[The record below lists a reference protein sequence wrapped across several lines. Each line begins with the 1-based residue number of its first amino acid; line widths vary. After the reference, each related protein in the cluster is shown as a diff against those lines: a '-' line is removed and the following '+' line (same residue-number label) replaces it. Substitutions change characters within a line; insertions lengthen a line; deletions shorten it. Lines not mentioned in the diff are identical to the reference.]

1 MSYRSGIVFNS
12 IRIAKDRLGR
22 SAEVSTRWLAVLTL
36 ALVTAIV
43 ATSTWVVLQ
52 ARGTFLNEAHV
63 QAANFTE
70 LLSQQS
76 RAALQSTDVA
86 LQSMVERLQREG
98 LEQDDP
104 DFRRFIRTLNDRL
117 ELVRALFVIGPDG
130 YIVHDT
136 DYPDTPRVSL
146 SDRRYFE
153 ALRTADNSDLF
164 LGRPVQSRSVGT
176 WFIPV
181 ARRIET
187 SGGEFAGIAVA
198 AVETTFVERVYGRLQ
213 LRPHDVVALF
223 HEDGTLVASV
233 PQLPELYGAKPEDIE
248 LFDTQLARTSEGVYQ
263 ATNPISDRPAIV
275 GYERVEGLPLVVAV
289 GIDRRAALDGWRR
302 YLWTVVLA
310 NFVMLALVL
319 LLVSLI
325 RRRQMERQL
334 AQQKALIHEK
344 IETIGYMT
352 SGVAHDL
359 KNILTVIDAGLRMV
373 RRKGAD
379 ERLLTSIE
387 EAKHRGLALTDELLR
402 FAKDKDVRKKAIAP
416 DKQVA
421 ALKGLLERSVG
432 HKVKLELALDASS
445 ARIEV
450 IPAFLDSALMNLA
463 VNASHAMPEGGRL
476 TISTRIV
483 TLTSHSSLPDGNYAS
498 ISVEDTGDGM
508 TDETLARLFEPF
520 ESTKGSQGT
529 GLGLHQTRRFV
540 LECEGDIDVTSEV
553 DNGTRIEMLFPLSE
567 NEVHKRA

>member
-1 MSYRSGIVFNS
+1 MVMFRSIG
-12 IRIAKDRLGR
+12 IAKDRLGQ
-22 SAEVSTRWLAVLTL
+22 SAEFLTRWLAIVTIT
-36 ALVTAIV
+36 LVTAIV
-43 ATSTWVVLQ
+43 AASTWVILE
-52 ARGTFLNEAHV
+52 ARGKFLDEAHV
-63 QAANFTE
+63 QATNFTE

-86 LQSMVERLQREG
+86 LQSMVERLERED
-98 LEQDDP
+98 LEQDDT

-117 ELVRALFVIGPDG
+117 ELVRALFVLGPDG

-136 DYPDTPRVSL
+136 DYPVTPRVSL

-153 ALRTADNSDLF
+153 ALQKADNSDLF
-164 LGRPVQSRSVGT
+164 LGRPIQSRSVGT

-187 SGGEFAGIAVA
+187 SGGELAGIAVA

-213 LRPHDVVALF
+213 LRQHDFVALF
-223 HEDGTLVASV
+223 HEDGTLVASA
-233 PQLPELYGAKPEDIE
+233 PQLPEVYGIAPADLE

-263 ATNPISDRPAIV
+263 ATNPISDRPAII
-275 GYERVEGLPLVVAV
+275 GYERVEGFPQVVAV
-289 GIDRRAALDGWRR
+289 AIDKRAALDGWRR

-310 NFVMLALVL
+310 NVFMIALVL
-319 LLVSLI
+319 LLFSLI
-325 RRRQMERQL
+325 RRRKLERQI

-344 IETIGYMT
+344 IETIGFMT

-373 RRKGAD
+373 RRKGTD
-379 ERLLTSIE
+379 DKLLASIE
-387 EAKHRGLALTDELLR
+387 EAKGRGLALTEELLR

-416 DKQVA
+416 DKHVA

-432 HKVKLELALDASS
+432 HKVKLELALDANS

-463 VNASHAMPEGGRL
+463 LNASHAMPEGGRL
-476 TISTRIV
+476 KISTQLV
-483 TLTSHSSLPDGNYAS
+483 KLTSHSSLSPGDYAS

-508 TDETLARLFEPF
+508 TGETLARLFEPF

-540 LECEGDIDVTSEV
+540 LECDGDINVTSEIN
-553 DNGTRIEMLFPLSE
+553 NGTRIEMLFPLSE
-567 NEVHKRA
+567 NEPSTRA